1 MVQSDPELAS
11 ENRNLHIEKKRMKML
26 LHYQDGDSNPND
38 LPPRQH
44 QQGKEQKV
52 QIQNFFRKNQGTLP
66 DRKKLPPGLK

>member
-38 LPPRQH
+38 LHLDNTSKVRNKRYKFKTFSERIREHSQTERNCPR
-44 QQGKEQKV
+44 V
-52 QIQNFFRKNQGTLP
+52 
-66 DRKKLPPGLK
+66 